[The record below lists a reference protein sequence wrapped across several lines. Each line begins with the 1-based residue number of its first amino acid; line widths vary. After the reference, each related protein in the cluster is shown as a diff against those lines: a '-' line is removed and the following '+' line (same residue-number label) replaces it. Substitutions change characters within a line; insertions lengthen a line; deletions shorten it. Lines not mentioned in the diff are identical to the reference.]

1 MINIKLLCLILDEG
15 FHKKANNVLNRLG
28 IKFKTVSTAS
38 GTASP
43 SILDYFGLAESRKEL
58 FLAII
63 PENLKYKVLEKV
75 NNAIHLDKEGTGIGF
90 VLPISSSNK
99 FLSES
104 FNKIDMVGDDDNMA
118 KVKKYHLII
127 TIVYEGYLEKV
138 MTAAKRAGCNGG
150 TVMKGRSLSDVIPTK
165 ILGFN
170 IEQERDVVLNIVEDK
185 DKTKVM
191 EEISKDCGIKT
202 TGKGIC
208 FSIPIEATMGLD
220 GR

>member
-1 MINIKLLCLILDEG
+1 MVNIKLLGLILDEG
-15 FHKKANNVLNRLG
+15 MHKKANSVLNRLG
-28 IKFKTVSTAS
+28 IKFKTVSNAS

-43 SILDYFGLAESRKEL
+43 SVLDYFGLAQTKKEL

-63 PENLKYKVLEKV
+63 PETLKYKVLEKL
-75 NNAIHLDKEGTGIGF
+75 NNVFHLEKEGTGIGF
-90 VLPISSSNK
+90 ILPISSSNK

-104 FNKIDMVGDDDNMA
+104 FNKIDIVGDDDMS
-118 KVKKYHLII
+118 KGKKYHLII

-138 MTAAKRAGCNGG
+138 MTAAKKAGCNGG

-170 IEQERDVVLNIVEDK
+170 IEQERDVILNIVEEK

-191 EEISKDCGIKT
+191 ESITEEAGIKT

-208 FSIPIEATMGLD
+208 FAIPIEATMGLD
-220 GR
+220 NK

>member
-1 MINIKLLCLILDEG
+1 MVNIKLLGLILDEG
-15 FHKKANNVLNRLG
+15 MHKKANSVLNRLG
-28 IKFKTVSTAS
+28 IKFKTVSNAS

-43 SILDYFGLAESRKEL
+43 SVLDYFGLAHTKKEL

-63 PENLKYKVLEKV
+63 PETLKYKVLEKI
-75 NNAIHLDKEGTGIGF
+75 NNVFHLEKEGTGIGF
-90 VLPISSSNK
+90 ILPISSSNK

-104 FNKIDMVGDDDNMA
+104 FNKIDIVGDDDMS
-118 KVKKYHLII
+118 KCKKYHLII

-138 MTAAKRAGCNGG
+138 MTAAKKAGCNGG

-170 IEQERDVVLNIVEDK
+170 IEQERDVVLNIVEEK

-191 EEISKDCGIKT
+191 ESITKEAGIKT

-208 FSIPIEATMGLD
+208 FAIPIEATMGLD
-220 GR
+220 NK

>member
-1 MINIKLLCLILDEG
+1 MVNIKLLGLILDEG
-15 FHKKANNVLNRLG
+15 MHKKANSVLNRLG
-28 IKFKTVSTAS
+28 IKFKTVSNAS

-43 SILDYFGLAESRKEL
+43 SVLDYFGLAQTKKEL

-63 PENLKYKVLEKV
+63 PETLKYKALEKI
-75 NNAIHLDKEGTGIGF
+75 NNVFHLEKEGTGIGF
-90 VLPISSSNK
+90 ILPISSSNK

-104 FNKIDMVGDDDNMA
+104 FNKIDIVGDDDMS
-118 KVKKYHLII
+118 KSKIYHLII

-138 MTAAKRAGCNGG
+138 MTAAKKAGCNGG

-170 IEQERDVVLNIVEDK
+170 IEQERDVILNIVEEK

-191 EEISKDCGIKT
+191 EAITKEAGIKT

-208 FSIPIEATMGLD
+208 FAIPIEATMGLD
-220 GR
+220 NK

>member
-1 MINIKLLCLILDEG
+1 MVNIKLLGLILDEG
-15 FHKKANNVLNRLG
+15 MHKKANSVLNRLG
-28 IKFKTVSTAS
+28 IKFKTVSNAS

-43 SILDYFGLAESRKEL
+43 SVLDYFGLAQTKKEL

-63 PENLKYKVLEKV
+63 PETLKYKVLEKL
-75 NNAIHLDKEGTGIGF
+75 NNVFHLEKEGTGIGF
-90 VLPISSSNK
+90 ILPISSSNK

-104 FNKIDMVGDDDNMA
+104 FNKIDIVGDDDMS
-118 KVKKYHLII
+118 KGKKYHLII
-127 TIVYEGYLEKV
+127 TIVYGGYLEKV
-138 MTAAKRAGCNGG
+138 MTAAKKAGCNGG

-170 IEQERDVVLNIVEDK
+170 IEQERDVILNIVEEK

-191 EEISKDCGIKT
+191 ESITKEAGIKT

-208 FSIPIEATMGLD
+208 FAIPIEATMGLD
-220 GR
+220 NK